1 MIQIIA
7 LLAVSWLI
15 IWWYEK
21 GNLKVLGLRPTGRMA
36 SYFFLLLLVSALL
49 SASTYLLRMYFAEE
63 QYAVNSSMNMGLFL
77 QESWFQIR
85 SVLTEEL
92 LCRGVLLYIM
102 IRQLGTR
109 KAIFLSSL
117 IFALLHWF
125 NSGVWGNVPQMAM
138 VFVFTFAMGMFLAY
152 AFTQSKSILLPFA
165 IHLGWNWVQ
174 NFVFPDNAAAHSVF
188 VLVTPPPSVTISYL
202 AFFTMLLFPKIA
214 VLAIN
219 YGIVRSYKPAD
230 SEFQ

>member
-1 MIQIIA
+1 MLQIIA
-7 LLAVSWLI
+7 LFAFSWLI
-15 IWWYEK
+15 IWWHEK
-21 GNLKVLGLRPTGRMA
+21 GNLSVLGFQPTLKRTG
-36 SYFFLLLLVSALL
+36 YFFLLLFVSILI

-63 QYAVNSSMNMGLFL
+63 QYTVNTSMNAQLFF

-109 KAIFLSSL
+109 KAIVLSSL

-125 NSGVWGNVPQMAM
+125 NSGVWGNLPQMAM
-138 VFVFTFAMGMFLAY
+138 VFVFTFAMGLLLAY
-152 AFTQSKSILLPFA
+152 AFTQSKSILLPFG

-188 VLVTPPPSVTISYL
+188 VLVTPPPTVTISYL

-219 YGIVRSYKPAD
+219 YGIVRSYKSAD
-230 SEFQ
+230 S

>member
-1 MIQIIA
+1 MIQIIG
-7 LLAVSWLI
+7 LLLVSWLI
-15 IWWYEK
+15 IWWHEK
-21 GNLKVLGLRPTGRMA
+21 GNLSVLGFQPTLKRTG
-36 SYFFLLLLVSALL
+36 YFFLLLFVSILI

-63 QYAVNSSMNMGLFL
+63 QYTVNTSMNAQLFF

-109 KAIFLSSL
+109 KAIVLSSL

-125 NSGVWGNVPQMAM
+125 NSGVWGNLPQMAM
-138 VFVFTFAMGMFLAY
+138 VFVFTFAMGLLLAY

-188 VLVTPPPSVTISYL
+188 VLVTPPPTVTISYL

-219 YGIVRSYKPAD
+219 YGIVRSYKSAD
-230 SEFQ
+230 S

>member
-1 MIQIIA
+1 MLQIIA
-7 LLAVSWLI
+7 LFAFSWLI
-15 IWWYEK
+15 IWWHEK
-21 GNLKVLGLRPTGRMA
+21 GNLSVLGFQPTLKRTG
-36 SYFFLLLLVSALL
+36 YFFLLLFVSILI

-63 QYAVNSSMNMGLFL
+63 QYTVNTSMNAQLFF

-109 KAIFLSSL
+109 KAIVLSSL

-125 NSGVWGNVPQMAM
+125 NSGVWGNVPQMAL
-138 VFVFTFAMGMFLAY
+138 VFVFTFAMGLLLAY

-188 VLVTPPPSVTISYL
+188 VLVTPPPTVTISYL

-219 YGIVRSYKPAD
+219 YRIVRSYKPAD
-230 SEFQ
+230 S

>member
-1 MIQIIA
+1 MLQIIA
-7 LLAVSWLI
+7 LFAFSWLI
-15 IWWYEK
+15 IWWHEK
-21 GNLKVLGLRPTGRMA
+21 GNLSVLGFQPTLKRTG
-36 SYFFLLLLVSALL
+36 YFFLLLFVSILI

-63 QYAVNSSMNMGLFL
+63 QYTVNTSMNAQLFF

-109 KAIFLSSL
+109 KAIVLSSL

-125 NSGVWGNVPQMAM
+125 NSGVWGNLPQMAM
-138 VFVFTFAMGMFLAY
+138 VFVFTFAMGLVLAY

-188 VLVTPPPSVTISYL
+188 VLVTPPPTVTISYP

-219 YGIVRSYKPAD
+219 YGIVRSYKSAD
-230 SEFQ
+230 S

>member
-1 MIQIIA
+1 MLQIIA
-7 LLAVSWLI
+7 LFAFSWLI
-15 IWWYEK
+15 IWWHEK
-21 GNLKVLGLRPTGRMA
+21 GNLSVLGFQPTLKRTG
-36 SYFFLLLLVSALL
+36 YFFLLLFVSILI
-49 SASTYLLRMYFAEE
+49 SASTYLLRMYYAEE
-63 QYAVNSSMNMGLFL
+63 QYTVNTSMNAQLFF

-102 IRQLGTR
+102 IRQLGTL
-109 KAIFLSSL
+109 KAIVLSSL

-125 NSGVWGNVPQMAM
+125 NSGVWGNLPQMAM
-138 VFVFTFAMGMFLAY
+138 VFVFTFAMGLLLAY

-188 VLVTPPPSVTISYL
+188 VLVTPPPTVTISYL

-219 YGIVRSYKPAD
+219 YGIVRSYKSAD
-230 SEFQ
+230 S

>member
-1 MIQIIA
+1 MLQIIA
-7 LLAVSWLI
+7 LFAFSWLI
-15 IWWYEK
+15 IWWHEK
-21 GNLKVLGLRPTGRMA
+21 GNLSVLGFQPTLKRTG
-36 SYFFLLLLVSALL
+36 YFFLLLFVSILI

-63 QYAVNSSMNMGLFL
+63 QYTVNTSMNAQLFF

-109 KAIFLSSL
+109 KAIVLSSL

-125 NSGVWGNVPQMAM
+125 NSGVWGNLPQMAM
-138 VFVFTFAMGMFLAY
+138 VFVFTFAMGLLLAY

-188 VLVTPPPSVTISYL
+188 VLVTPPPTVTISYL

-219 YGIVRSYKPAD
+219 YGIVRSYKSAD
-230 SEFQ
+230 S

>member
-1 MIQIIA
+1 MLQIIA
-7 LLAVSWLI
+7 LFAFSWLI
-15 IWWYEK
+15 IWWHEK
-21 GNLKVLGLRPTGRMA
+21 GNLSVLGFQPTLKRTG
-36 SYFFLLLLVSALL
+36 YFFLLLFVSILI
-49 SASTYLLRMYFAEE
+49 SASTYLLRMYYAEE
-63 QYAVNSSMNMGLFL
+63 QYTVNTSMNAQLFF

-109 KAIFLSSL
+109 KAIVLSSL

-125 NSGVWGNVPQMAM
+125 NSGVWGNLPQMAM
-138 VFVFTFAMGMFLAY
+138 VFVFTFAMGLLLAY

-188 VLVTPPPSVTISYL
+188 VLVTPPPTVTISYL

-219 YGIVRSYKPAD
+219 YGIVRSYKSAD
-230 SEFQ
+230 S